1 MPDSARLCW
10 MDDKSAERFA
20 AYKMGRGAEYDD
32 KSAAKEEL
40 RKRRGLP
47 APPAAD
53 TSNSPVARMIARKKA
68 AEAKKAAAAVKS
80 GTPGTPPQ

>member
-1 MPDSARLCW
+1 

-32 KSAAKEEL
+32 KSAAKEDL

-47 APPAAD
+47 APPAPD

-68 AEAKKAAAAVKS
+68 AEAKKAAAAIKS
-80 GTPGTPPQ
+80 GAPGTPPQ